1 MFSYYT
7 HVQVRYS
14 KAENKTEDKTHEQKQ
29 TGSFSKVVGMCSKV
43 VGMCSKVVIYIY
55 TYTGTAKLKTKLKT
69 KLTNKNKQEGYMT
82 HSIVRD
88 KTQDQKQTGRIYDDG
103 RHASDTKYC
112 VKQN

>member
-55 TYTGTAKLKTKLKT
+55 IYIYRYSKAENKTENKT
-69 KLTNKNKQEGYMT
+69 HE
-82 HSIVRD
+82 
-88 KTQDQKQTGRIYDDG
+88 QKQTGRIYDTFYSK
-103 RHASDTKYC
+103 R
-112 VKQN
+112 QNSRPKTNRKDI